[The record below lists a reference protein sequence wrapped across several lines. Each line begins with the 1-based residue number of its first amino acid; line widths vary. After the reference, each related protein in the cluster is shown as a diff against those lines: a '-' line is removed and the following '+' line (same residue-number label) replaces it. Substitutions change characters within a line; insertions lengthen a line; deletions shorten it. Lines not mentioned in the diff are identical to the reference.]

1 MLSAFRLA
9 IANLTAD
16 SRRFVLSLAGVSFAV
31 VLMFVEAGFYNAL
44 LDASVSLIDRFD
56 ADLIMT
62 SKIKTSL
69 QAYGGFSRRR
79 LIQALSVPGVAEVRP
94 LYLEEGR
101 TVWRADA
108 EHFQNE
114 KEPSARRARRQ
125 PIRALGVDPD
135 APALRLESE
144 RGNVLELNL
153 ANRVLFDTTS
163 NSGYGNPD
171 RGTANDEFAR
181 RDVAVAGTMTL
192 GRDFVHEGNLLMGLT
207 AWENYFPVSGGT
219 AMRNVE
225 AGMIKLVPG
234 ADPLEVK
241 ARLRELRAGVPSL
254 PGDRLSGDDFRVFTV
269 AEFRDQERSFWRT
282 STPIGFI
289 FGLGLVMG
297 LIVGLVICYQI
308 LSTDVTE
315 RIGEYATL
323 KAMGYNDRYLGGVVL
338 MQAFCLALAGF
349 VPGSAVS
356 LGLYRLLSELTGL
369 PVFLNVWRIVFV
381 LALTIVMCAI
391 SGMIA
396 VRRVQTADPASLF

>member
-1 MLSAFRLA
+1 LLSAFRLA
-9 IANLTAD
+9 VANLTAD
-16 SRRFVLSLAGVSFAV
+16 SRRFVLSIAGVSFAV

-69 QAYGGFSRRR
+69 QAYGGFPRRR

-101 TVWRADA
+101 SIWRADA
-108 EHFQNE
+108 QHFEQE
-114 KEPSARRARRQ
+114 KEAMARRSRRQ
-125 PIRALGVDPD
+125 PIRALGVDPESP
-135 APALRLESE
+135 AIALREV
-144 RGNVLELNL
+144 RGHVQELHL
-153 ANRVLFDTTS
+153 ADRVLFDTTS
-163 NSGYGNPD
+163 NAGYGRPD
-171 RGTANDEFAR
+171 RTRANDELAR
-181 RDVAVAGTMTL
+181 RDVAVAGTIAL
-192 GRDFVHEGNLLMGLT
+192 GRDFVHEGNLVMGLT
-207 AWENYFPVSGGT
+207 AWESYFPVRSGS

-241 ARLRELRAGVPSL
+241 TRLRELRAGVPSL
-254 PGDRLSGDDFRVFTV
+254 PGDRLSGDDVRVYTV
-269 AEFRDQERSFWRT
+269 AEFRDQEREFWRT
-282 STPIGFI
+282 STPIGFV

-308 LSTDVTE
+308 LSSDVAE

-323 KAMGYNDRYLGGVVL
+323 KAMGYSDRYLGAVVV
-338 MQAFCLALAGF
+338 MQATYLALVGF
-349 VPGSAVS
+349 VPGCLVS
-356 LGLYRLLSELTGL
+356 WALYRMLSEMTGL
-369 PVFLNVWRIVFV
+369 PVFLNIWRIVFV
-381 LALTIVMCAI
+381 LACTMVMCAI
-391 SGMIA
+391 SGLIA

>member
-9 IANLTAD
+9 VRNLTAEP
-16 SRRFVLSLAGVSFAV
+16 RRFVLSLAGVSFAV
-31 VLMFVEAGFYNAL
+31 MLMFVEAGFYNAL

-69 QAYGGFSRRR
+69 QAYGGFPRRR

-101 TVWRADA
+101 SVWRADA
-108 EHFQNE
+108 EHFR
-114 KEPSARRARRQ
+114 SATDSRSRRAKRQ

-135 APALRLESE
+135 VPALRLGQVSGDV
-144 RGNVLELNL
+144 RELRS
-153 ANRVLFDTTS
+153 ADRVLFDTTS
-163 NSGYGNPD
+163 DSRYGNPD
-171 RGTANDEFAR
+171 RTSTNDELAR
-181 RDVAVAGTMTL
+181 QNVELAGTFVL
-192 GRDFVHEGNLLMGLT
+192 GRDFVHDGNLIMGLT
-207 AWENYFPVSGGT
+207 AWEKYFPVSGGT
-219 AMRNVE
+219 ALRSVE

-234 ADPLEVK
+234 AYPQEVK
-241 ARLRELRAGVPSL
+241 RRLRELRAGVSSSPADPL
-254 PGDRLSGDDFRVFTV
+254 GGDDVRIFTA
-269 AEFRDQERSFWRT
+269 AEFRDQERTFWRT

-323 KAMGYNDRYLGGVVL
+323 KAMGYGDRYLGGVVL
-338 MQAFCLALAGF
+338 LQAFCLALVGF
-349 VPGSAVS
+349 VPGCLAS
-356 LGLYRLLSELTGL
+356 LGLYHLLSQATGL
-369 PVFLNVWRIVFV
+369 PVFLNVGRGMFVLV
-381 LALTIVMCAI
+381 LALVMCAV
-391 SGMIA
+391 SGLIA
-396 VRRVQTADPASLF
+396 VRRVKTADPASLF